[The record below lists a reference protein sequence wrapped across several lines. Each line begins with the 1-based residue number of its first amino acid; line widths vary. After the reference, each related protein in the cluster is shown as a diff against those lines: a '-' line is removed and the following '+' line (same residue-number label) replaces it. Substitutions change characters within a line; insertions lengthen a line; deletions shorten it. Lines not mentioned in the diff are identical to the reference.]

1 MTTVHLALK
10 YSGFAVLA
18 TLANLLAQEISIRL
32 YADSYAVVVA
42 MLMGTLA
49 GWISKYLLDKNYI
62 FDFKTSSHR
71 QDFKKFLSY
80 GLTGVLTTVVFWSF
94 ELGFEFFFGTKSA
107 RYLGAVIGLSI
118 GYGIKYHLD
127 KHFVFQAQD
136 Q

>member
-1 MTTVHLALK
+1 MTIVHLALK

-18 TLANLLAQEISIRL
+18 TLANLLAQEILIRL
-32 YADSYAVVVA
+32 YADSYAIVVA
-42 MLMGTLA
+42 MLAGTLA
-49 GWISKYLLDKNYI
+49 GWISKYLLDKHYI
-62 FDFKTSSHR
+62 FDFQSNSPR

-94 ELGFEFFFGTKSA
+94 ELSFEFFFATKSA
-107 RYLGAVIGLSI
+107 RYLGAIIGLSI
-118 GYGIKYHLD
+118 GYGVKYHLD